1 MDARRPFNSCGWS
14 VAAVAAAAAGWI
26 PLLLAKMIAQL
37 RAKRP
42 LNQRLLQLL
51 ESRSFHLTEDLLA
64 DRNLQVQVVSLRKS
78 GIE

>member
-1 MDARRPFNSCGWS
+1 
-14 VAAVAAAAAGWI
+14 
-26 PLLLAKMIAQL
+26 MIAQR

-64 DRNLQVQVVSLRKS
+64 DRNLQV
-78 GIE
+78 